1 MNEKVKIICNNQVDI
16 KVLDKDF
23 YISLLSKIVD
33 LKKKKK
39 EVNKDGLSTD

>member
-23 YISLLSKIVD
+23 YLSLLSNIVD
-33 LKKKKK
+33 LKNKKK
-39 EVNKDGLSTD
+39 EVNKDGLCTD